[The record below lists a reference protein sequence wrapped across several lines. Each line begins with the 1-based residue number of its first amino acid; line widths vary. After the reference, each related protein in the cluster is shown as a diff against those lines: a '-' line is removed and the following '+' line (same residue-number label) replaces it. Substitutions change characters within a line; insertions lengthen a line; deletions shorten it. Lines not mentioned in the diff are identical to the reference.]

1 MKMTKLTYNKMNN
14 YNPQEARTFFEKIN
28 PSYLKTIVKNFDKVY
43 PKIGKIKDKKKGFV
57 EITDKE
63 QLRTLFTKRFKNNQ
77 DNKFTYKPSRTKEG
91 RIYSDNWSLCG
102 MNKIIRHTLCK
113 EFNYDIDIVNAHPCF
128 LVWYCEINNIPCKYL
143 KQYCDNRN
151 DFLNHYADQLN
162 IQPEDVKI
170 TILSLIND
178 QNREFDD
185 AHPLYDFY
193 EQMRNIQDKICEL
206 NKGLFTKCKD
216 NDKKK
221 QTNNPKGVCMS
232 RFLQNIE
239 NKILSVMIDFCISK
253 NIGLSAPCFDGFL
266 AYKEDC
272 DNYGFENLL
281 SDIEKYVFETLDI
294 PIKLS
299 EKPMN
304 KDIQDFLNNL
314 EEGSSISSST
324 TNSTEDG
331 DLHFDPELVSDSTL
345 AQVILDGF
353 ITDKLFYFNKKSN
366 IFYFYNEELC
376 LYEECKIDSC
386 RYRFEKYLKPYFE
399 EIDLYNFKALPYSKT
414 SKKVMRSAI
423 TYPTGANGC
432 KNILY
437 FLKVHLEKLPDDSE
451 FIKEKFNRNPD
462 LYPFKDMVYDFKI
475 DEYRPRLKDDFLTFT
490 TDREILDDYDEEY
503 CIQYIKEI
511 LKTDDMDYVKCFSM
525 LIGYF
530 LTGYNNLKKFII
542 FSNPNGDNGKS
553 VFIKLLQEVMGRD
566 FCNIA
571 PIAAILKARSEAV
584 HDTYVFSL
592 IGRRVVYLGEPDQ
605 SKEFDEN
612 FIKGIT
618 GNDTDKNIRRC
629 GSDKNESVKI
639 DTKMVLI
646 CNVIPEFGSDKTF
659 HERLL
664 NIDFANK
671 FRKDPLKEIEILS
684 KKDHFFTYFC
694 KYASLFVAN
703 KCNIDF
709 VDEML
714 TSTQK
719 LLNDRDTI
727 SEFIDNNYEITGDD
741 KDRVSKVDLW
751 NNYNESFNSKK
762 GFGRNSFYST
772 IETKY
777 DLKIYKRTHYKGI
790 KEINKFV
797 SEIEIDD
804 PFDFSKPYGADA

>member
-1 MKMTKLTYNKMNN
+1 MEKSNYGKMQN
-14 YNPQEARTFFEKIN
+14 YIPQEARTFYERIN
-28 PSYLKTIVKNFDKVY
+28 FKYLKNIVKNFDKVY
-43 PKIGKIKDKKKGFV
+43 PRIGKFKDKKKGFV

-63 QLRTLFTKRFKNNQ
+63 TIKTLFTKRIKNI
-77 DNKFTYKPSRTKEG
+77 DNKFTYKPTRNKDG
-91 RIYSDNWSLCG
+91 RIFSDNWSLCG
-102 MNKIIRHTLCK
+102 MNKIIRHTLAK
-113 EFNYDIDIVNAHPCF
+113 EFNYDIDIVNAHPTF
-128 LVWYCEINNIPCKYL
+128 LIWYCDIHNINCKHL
-143 KQYCDNRN
+143 RQYCDNRN
-151 DFLNHYADQLN
+151 EFLNDTADQMG

-170 TILSLIND
+170 TMLSLIND
-178 QNREFDD
+178 QNREYETQ
-185 AHPLYDFY
+185 HPLYDFY
-193 EQMRNIQDKICEL
+193 EEIKRIQDKVCEL
-206 NKGLFTKCKD
+206 NKDLAAKCKR
-216 NDKKK
+216 NDKKG
-221 QTNNPKGVCMS
+221 NYKGSCMS
-232 RFLQNIE
+232 HFLQSLE
-239 NKILSVMIDFCISK
+239 NKILSVMIHFCNSK

-272 DNYGFENLL
+272 DNYGLKNLL
-281 SDIEKYVFETLDI
+281 SDLEKCVFETLDI

-299 EKPMN
+299 EKSMN
-304 KDIQDFLNNL
+304 KDIIEFMSNL
-314 EEGSSISSST
+314 EESSSISSST

-331 DLHFDPELVSDSTL
+331 ESYFDPELVSDSTL

-353 ITDKLFYFNKKSN
+353 IADKLFYFNKKSN

-414 SKKVMRSAI
+414 SKKVMRTAI

-432 KNILY
+432 RNILY

-451 FIKEKFNRNPD
+451 FIKENFNRNPN

-475 DEYRPRLKDDFLTFT
+475 DEYRPRVKDDFLTFT

-511 LKTDDMDYVKCFSM
+511 LKTDDMAYVKCFSM

-592 IGRRVVYLGEPDQ
+592 VGKRLVYLGEPDQ

-618 GNDTDKNIRRC
+618 GNDADKNIRRC

-639 DTKMVLI
+639 DTKMVLV
-646 CNVIPEFGSDKTF
+646 CNIIPEFGGDKTF

-671 FRKDPLKEIEILS
+671 FEKNPLKEVEILS

-694 KYASLFVAN
+694 KYASLFIAN
-703 KCNIDF
+703 NCNIDF
-709 VDEML
+709 VNQML
-714 TSTQK
+714 LSTQK
-719 LLNDRDTI
+719 LLNDRDII
-727 SEFIDNNYEITGDD
+727 SEFIDNNYEITGDN
-741 KDRVSKVDLW
+741 KDRVAKIDLW
-751 NNYNESFNSKK
+751 NKYNGSFNPKR
-762 GFGRNSFYST
+762 GAGRNGFYSA

-777 DLKIYKRTHYKGI
+777 KLKINNKTHYKGI

-797 SEIEIDD
+797 SEVEIDD
-804 PFDFSKPYGADA
+804 PFDFSKPYGADV